1 MKKELNRNY
10 SFLLSPF
17 FNNIDYI
24 DMGNMDSM
32 DNMDYRGSR
41 QDNCYYN

>member
-1 MKKELNRNY
+1 MKKHYEML
-10 SFLLSPF
+10 F